1 LIIELINVKKAFKK
15 KGIVERILF
24 ENLNFSFDD
33 RLNSIAIMGRSGS
46 GKTTLLNIISG
57 LDIKYEGTYESKGSP
72 LVKNTAK
79 MAKYRYNNIA
89 IISQKY
95 DLLFDRNVM
104 ENIIIGS
111 KKKKASAK
119 ADAIFYLDL
128 VGLKGYENKKIY
140 QLSGGEQQ
148 RVVIA
153 RALAKEPSILIADE
167 PTGALDEESEEKVL
181 EIFKNLSDGGT
192 KIIMVTHSSKVAS
205 FCDVAFI
212 IKDKKLV
219 LKEFETMDVDL

>member
-1 LIIELINVKKAFKK
+1 MIIELINVKKAFKK

-57 LDIKYEGTYESKGSP
+57 LDIKYEGTYKSEGLP
-72 LVKNTAK
+72 LVKTTAK

-104 ENIIIGS
+104 ENIMIGS

-119 ADAIFYLDL
+119 SDAIFYLDL

-153 RALAKEPSILIADE
+153 RALAKEPSLLIADE

-192 KIIMVTHSSKVAS
+192 KIIMVTHSPKVAS

-212 IKDKKLV
+212 IKDKNLV